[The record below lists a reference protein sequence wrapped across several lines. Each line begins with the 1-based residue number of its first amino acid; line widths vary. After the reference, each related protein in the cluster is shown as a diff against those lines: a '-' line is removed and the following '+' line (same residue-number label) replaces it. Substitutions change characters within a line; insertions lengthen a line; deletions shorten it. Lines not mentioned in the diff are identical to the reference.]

1 MFAGVIEGFFGN
13 AWGFAARRDAA
24 EFLARAGYHFYL
36 YAPKSDPW
44 LRRRW
49 REPIPA
55 ERAAEFA
62 ALAAHCRARNL
73 AFGVGLTP
81 FEVFRDYDDTAR
93 ADLRRK
99 VAQLDELGCEV
110 LCILF
115 DDMRGDLPRLAQ
127 LQVRIVDDI
136 TSWSTARRYIFCPT
150 YYSYDALLARAF
162 GAPPPDYL
170 ADIGRLIDSRI
181 EIFWTG
187 EVVCSDCYPRGHL
200 DEVAE
205 LLRRRPFIWDNNI
218 ANDARKRCARLF
230 LSPDRGRWELD
241 PAAVAG
247 IAINP
252 MNQAYL
258 SQVALCG
265 YAKLLGLRGVTEQD
279 CLALCGEPVAGLLRD
294 RRPLVEEQGLEAF
307 EPAERE
313 RWVAMLRAAA
323 GDPYAAELLAWLNGE
338 YRFDPACLTE

>member
-24 EFLARAGYHFYL
+24 RFLARAGYGFYL

-55 ERAAEFA
+55 ERATELA
-62 ALAAHCRARNL
+62 ALATHCREQGL

-81 FEVFRDYDDTAR
+81 FEVFRDYDDTSR
-93 ADLRRK
+93 IGLRRK
-99 VAQLDELGCEV
+99 VEQLNGLGCEM

-115 DDMRGDLPRLAQ
+115 DDMRGDMPRLAQ
-127 LQVRIVDDI
+127 LQARIVDDI
-136 TSWSTARRYIFCPT
+136 ASWSAARRHIFCPT
-150 YYSYDALLARAF
+150 YYSYDALLARVF

-170 ADIGRLIDSRI
+170 ADIGRLIDPRI

-187 EVVCSDCYPRGHL
+187 EVVCSDCYPRAHL
-200 DEVAE
+200 DEVAAI
-205 LLRRRPFIWDNNI
+205 LRRRPFIWDNNI
-218 ANDARKRCARLF
+218 ANDARNRCARLF

-247 IAINP
+247 MAINP

-265 YAKLLGLRGVTEQD
+265 YARLLALSAATEQD
-279 CLALCGEPVAGLLRD
+279 CLALCGEPVVSLLRGH
-294 RRPLVEEQGLEAF
+294 RRLIEEQGLESF

-313 RWVAMLRAAA
+313 RWVALLRGAASN
-323 GDPYAAELLAWLNGE
+323 PYAAELLAWLNGE